1 MEGRRPRNSLI
12 SGAEGIHEGANRLNR
27 SGKHPAIN
35 TRAERSALN
44 AGRLKGDG
52 SQCLRRRAAA
62 RRWARFMPSL
72 DPSEPLG
79 AARRT
84 DLPDSSVVLTVPSSE
99 ADE

>member
-1 MEGRRPRNSLI
+1 MPDGV
-12 SGAEGIHEGANRLNR
+12 
-27 SGKHPAIN
+27 
-35 TRAERSALN
+35 
-44 AGRLKGDG
+44 KGDV